1 MKRVHINRFGTSI
14 SGNIL
19 LITECEKS
27 AYWIVFVQVYQV
39 MYYWLLKVKRV
50 HINSFCTSISGNLL
64 LITESEK
71 SAY

>member
-1 MKRVHINRFGTSI
+1 
-14 SGNIL
+14 
-19 LITECEKS
+19 
-27 AYWIVFVQVYQV
+27 

-50 HINSFCTSISGNLL
+50 HINSFCTSISGNVLIDYWKWKEYILIAFGTSISGNIL